1 MNLDLSILVVTY
13 RNADMVAA
21 FHESLLDSLSGHENY
36 ELLYRDH
43 TPDSS
48 VIDVLERAAARP
60 QHSSRDADN
69 PGFSAGVNHLLRVA
83 RHRHILLLNPD
94 VSGFTFELWP
104 SLLTKYPVGQVMFI
118 RLLDA
123 SGRVQDCVGRELS
136 LRRAIT
142 PRLDHDSITEPTE
155 VDNGIMA
162 FMLTDRPTFNRVG
175 PLDEDYPLYGE
186 DMDWC
191 FRARAKGIALIY
203 DPRLMLT
210 HAGGASADTTMTP
223 RQQKLAK
230 YRSER
235 IFIHKHFV
243 GLRRWTLLL
252 LNRVKLLRAW

>member
-13 RNADMVAA
+13 RNANMVAA
-21 FHESLLDSLSGHENY
+21 FHESLLDSLSGHEQY

-48 VIDVLERAAARP
+48 VMDALKQASARP
-60 QHSSRDADN
+60 QHYSRDAAN
-69 PGFSAGVNHLLRVA
+69 PGFSAGVNHLLPAA

-94 VSGFTFELWP
+94 VSGFTAEFWP
-104 SLLTKYPVGQVMFI
+104 SLLEKYSAGQVMFI
-118 RLLDA
+118 RLCDA
-123 SGRVQDCVGRELS
+123 AGRAQDCVGRALS

-142 PRLDHDSITEPTE
+142 PRLDHEAITRPVE

-162 FMLTDRPTFNRVG
+162 FMLTDRSTFNRVG

-191 FRARAKGIALIY
+191 FRARAKGVPLIY
-203 DPRLMLT
+203 DPQLILT
-210 HAGGASADTTMTP
+210 HAGGASADTAMTP
-223 RQQKLAK
+223 RQQTLAK

-235 IFIHKHFV
+235 IFIRKHFT
-243 GLRRWTLLL
+243 GPHRWALLL
-252 LNRVKLLRAW
+252 LNRVKLLRVG